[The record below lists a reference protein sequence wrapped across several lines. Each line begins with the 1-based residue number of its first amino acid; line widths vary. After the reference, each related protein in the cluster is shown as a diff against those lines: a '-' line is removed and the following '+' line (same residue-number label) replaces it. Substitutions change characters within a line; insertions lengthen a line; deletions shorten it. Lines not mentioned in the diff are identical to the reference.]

1 MCGTPFHYDSCGL
14 PNIRLKNGFTIKETQ
29 YGEAVSVHNL
39 EGLHRAIGLGLVNN
53 KPTLSSDEVRFLRK
67 EMDLP
72 QIQLAALLGVSE
84 STVRNWERER
94 TEVPGPA
101 DRMLRTLYLEFV
113 NEGSTVREALER
125 VSQLNRDQH
134 EFKCLEFAEADGEWL
149 VAA

>member
-14 PNIRLKNGFTIKETQ
+14 PNIRLKNGFTIKESN
-29 YGEAVSVHNL
+29 YGEVVSIHNL

-53 KPTLSSDEVRFLRK
+53 KPTLSCDEVRFLRK

-72 QIQLAALLGVSE
+72 QVQLAALLGVSE
-84 STVRNWERER
+84 STVRNWEKDRA
-94 TEVPGPA
+94 EVPGPA

-113 NEGSTVREALER
+113 NEGSTR

-134 EFKCLEFAEADGEWL
+134 ELGCLEFSEMDGEWL